1 MVGWLRVLPVE
12 IPDEALT
19 NRTVI
24 DLNAAGLPE
33 EILLA
38 LIQTSGEVN
47 FSTSLSDLLTL
58 RAAGLSDRVLGAIR
72 ARTSQKTPGIGK
84 TAEHASR
91 NGVGTT
97 ASAAANPT
105 VLRCTGGPIKVG
117 FNPETSVAVSLDNN
131 GKLLLYAGMTQ
142 NPNLVLL
149 IAMED

>member
-12 IPDEALT
+12 IPETLK

-38 LIQTSGEVN
+38 LIQTTVEVN
-47 FSTSLSDLLTL
+47 FATSLADLLAL
-58 RAAGLSDRVLGAIR
+58 RAAGVSDRVLAAMR
-72 ARTSQKTPGIGK
+72 ARTAPKAPGTGK
-84 TAEHASR
+84 AAEQGSR
-91 NGVGTT
+91 NGQNVAGAT
-97 ASAAANPT
+97 AAAGPT

-117 FNPETSVAVSLDNN
+117 FSPETSVAVSLDGN

-149 IAMED
+149 IAMGD